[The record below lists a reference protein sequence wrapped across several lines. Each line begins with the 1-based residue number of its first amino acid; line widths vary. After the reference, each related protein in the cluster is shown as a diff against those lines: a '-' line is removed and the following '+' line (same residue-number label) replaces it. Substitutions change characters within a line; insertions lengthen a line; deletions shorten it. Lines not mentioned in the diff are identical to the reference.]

1 MKTPFLVSVGVF
13 ALGVLLT
20 AAGCVQPSTRG
31 VVPHPSHT
39 YALSVTLPDGSP
51 VTAEQWAIVKDAFQQ
66 QLATAGGE
74 LVDNV
79 SLADRIIRVV
89 YTPAA
94 DPTATGTAVV
104 VTGQPNPAYA
114 FNAPRGIMP
123 VAYSSYSS
131 GLDPAYYQFSGYNCY
146 YD

>member
-1 MKTPFLVSVGVF
+1 MKTPLLVSVGVF
-13 ALGVLLT
+13 ALGMMLG
-20 AAGCVQPSTRG
+20 ASGCVQPSTRG
-31 VVPHPSHT
+31 VVPHSSHT

-66 QLATAGGE
+66 QLAAAGGD
-74 LVDNV
+74 LVDNI

-89 YTPAA
+89 YPPAA

-104 VTGQPNPAYA
+104 VTVQPNPIYA

-123 VAYSSYSS
+123 VAYSSYAS
-131 GLDPAYYQFSGYNCY
+131 GLDPS
-146 YD
+146 